1 MVQFVSALL
10 FYLLTFLR
18 SRHNLGLE
26 ILALRQQLAVLKRRH
41 PRPRLGRSDRLFWVA
56 LRSRWRHWSDALLIV
71 KPGTVVGWHRACRGW
86 AGRRSA
92 PDLYEALQRMAKENP
107 SWGAPRIHG
116 ELLKLGFKISERTV
130 SRYLARRTPSS
141 EEARN
146 KWAAFLKNHKEAIAA
161 MDFFTVPT
169 LTFRLLC
176 CFFVI
181 EHGRRKILH
190 FNVTEHPTGE
200 WICQQLREA
209 FPNSVRYKYAILDR
223 DSKFSGEV
231 LTILAASGIQAVRTS
246 IRSPWQNGIA
256 ERWVGGARR
265 ECFDHVIAFS
275 EAHVR
280 RIAAEYIAYF
290 HEDRTHLGLDEG
302 HAEHAAGR
310 AKAGRSEIGIAAASR
325 RTAPAVR
332 LESCRLKARRGI
344 PRGLDANTDVT
355 AEPFAHIEFT
365 SPCLGSGPSRPKCTL
380 SGPGGTQ
387 KSFPKSPSESQLG
400 RLTSQEACR
409 WSFGEP
415 QVAHLPSA

>member
-1 MVQFVSALL
+1 MVQFVSAFLS
-10 FYLLTFLR
+10 YLLTFLR

-41 PRPRLGRSDRLFWVA
+41 PRPQLGRGVRMFWVA
-56 LRSRWRHWSDALLIV
+56 LRFLWRHWSDALLIV
-71 KPGTVVGWHRACRGW
+71 KPETVVGWHRAGFRLYW
-86 AGRRSA
+86 RLRSRVSRLGRPKIGA
-92 PDLYEALQRMAKENP
+92 DLYEALQRMAQENP
-107 SWGAPRIHG
+107 SWGAPRVHG
-116 ELLKLGFKISERTV
+116 ELLKLGFVISERTV
-130 SRYLARRTPSS
+130 SRYLVRRTPGS

-169 LTFRLLC
+169 LTFRLLY

-190 FNVTEHPTGE
+190 FNVIEHPTGE

-231 LTILAASGIQAVRTS
+231 LTILAASGIEAVHTS

-290 HEDRTHLGLDEG
+290 HEDRTHLGLEKDTPNTRPMEPKPDG
-302 HAEHAAGR
+302 
-310 AKAGRSEIGIAAASR
+310 AK
-325 RTAPAVR
+325 
-332 LESCRLKARRGI
+332 LESL
-344 PRGLDANTDVT
+344 PRVGGLHHRYVW
-355 AEPFAHIEFT
+355 
-365 SPCLGSGPSRPKCTL
+365 K
-380 SGPGGTQ
+380 
-387 KSFPKSPSESQLG
+387 
-400 RLTSQEACR
+400 
-409 WSFGEP
+409 
-415 QVAHLPSA
+415 VAA